1 MTVISQKRDLVFN
14 FDSNILA
21 QRGEYIYL
29 HIDKKDIEIGKY
41 KSQERAQEVL
51 KDMIEKNVIEVEY
64 YMPEV

>member
-1 MTVISQKRDLVFN
+1 MTVVSQKKDLVFD

-21 QRGEYIYL
+21 QRDEYIYIHL
-29 HIDKKDIEIGKY
+29 DQKDVTIGRY

-51 KDMIEKNVIEVEY
+51 AEMIEKNFIELVY

>member
-1 MTVISQKRDLVFN
+1 MTVVSQKKDLVFD

-21 QRGEYIYL
+21 QRDEYIYI
-29 HIDKKDIEIGKY
+29 HIDKKDVEIGRY